1 MPRMQ
6 ILSNQEREAFDSP
19 PVFNSAERKQ
29 FFDVTAQVESRIAS
43 MRTPIIAV
51 GFVVT
56 LGYFKATK
64 RFFGLQIRDEDMQ
77 YIAKKLGFFPEMLD
91 KDDYDKTTAGR
102 HRKTILD
109 YQGYKEFDDSSRAEL
124 VSEIR
129 SMARSQLKPRF
140 MFFQSLDILRR
151 QRVETPSAWTLNE
164 LVSNEIKLHKAK
176 LTEVINEHL
185 DADTRGILDAL
196 LEPSVDETDGLV
208 QKSKLALLKRISQSM
223 KPSKIKATVDDF
235 RVVHALYGKVA
246 PVLSRLDLTP
256 EGIRYYAEYVMKF
269 KVFQV
274 VQRNDTDRHLHLACF
289 AAHQCYRLQDTLVDI
304 LLKAVQN
311 TIGICQREHKEIY
324 YDGRNERRNDVRR
337 FLNRVN
343 NGAFTPLGQIESIAF
358 DQEIDDVTKVR
369 QIQEVFDSAKDD
381 RKTAT
386 QDLADLQSQLE
397 THAADAEYFQA
408 LEARSLKLQNRVSQ
422 IVKSVEFHS
431 NNHALMEAV
440 NHYKEM
446 NGAITQS
453 APDEFLGDDE
463 RKALLNDGGKFRVSL
478 YKAMLFLKIAEA
490 VKAGSLNLMLS
501 YKYQSLDDYLIPKKD
516 WDANRE
522 EYLERAELVQASD
535 CQMTLNTSAATLHKQ
550 YEVTN
555 RNILSGDN
563 ENVRFHKDG
572 RFHVTTPKTE
582 DDDAEP
588 ADSLFPSGHYIPLL
602 EILST
607 VNRLSNFL
615 DAFEPWQ
622 TKYARAKP
630 PNKTFLAGVMGLGCF
645 IGTRKMEK
653 ISTSIDGCELET
665 TVNSYFSRDNIQA
678 ANDRVLK
685 VLDSLPLTEIYRKEP
700 GVLHTSSDGQK
711 HEVVVDSL
719 NSNYSY
725 KYFGKDQGVTAYG
738 FLDERQLDWYGTVF
752 SSAEKEAHYVIDG
765 LMHNDV
771 VKSDIHSTDTDGYSE
786 VVFGVTN
793 LLGYS
798 FAPRLKNL
806 KTKAIYS
813 FREHT
818 RKAYQ
823 EHGFRIL
830 PTKYINFELIREHWD
845 AILRFVA
852 TIKLKHATA
861 SQLFRRLNSYSNQHP
876 LYAALKE
883 YGRIHKSDFILRYID
898 DLDFRQAIEKQLNK
912 GENSN
917 KFSNAVTVGNNQEFL
932 HGEGIE
938 QQIADGCRR
947 LIKNSIVCWNYVFVS
962 QLIAREPSPER
973 RNELIEAA
981 KRTSM
986 AAWKHVNINGEYDF
1000 SDDKMV
1006 DSYGLEATPEI
1017 LGLKLV

>member
-6 ILSNQEREAFDSP
+6 ILNAQERQAFDSP
-19 PVFNSAERKQ
+19 PVLNSVERKQ
-29 FFDVTAQVESRIAS
+29 FFELTPRVEKMVAK
-43 MRTPIIAV
+43 MRTPINAI
-51 GFVVT
+51 GFVVR

-64 RFFGLQIRDEDMQ
+64 RFFGLSMLDQDVQ
-77 YIAKKLGFFPEMLD
+77 YVAAKLGYLPEVID
-91 KDDYDKTTAGR
+91 KEDYDKTTASR
-102 HRKTILD
+102 HRSMILD
-109 YQGYKEFDDSSRAEL
+109 YQGYKEFDESSREEL
-124 VSEIR
+124 AREIR

-140 MFFQSLDILRR
+140 MFVQSLDILRR
-151 QRVETPSAWTLNE
+151 QKVELPNSWTLNE
-164 LVSNEIKLHKAK
+164 LIADEIKLHKTSLSDVVDK
-176 LTEVINEHL
+176 WMEQ
-185 DADTRGILDAL
+185 DTRDFLDAL
-196 LEPSVDETDGLV
+196 LAVSDDSEGPLG
-208 QKSKLALLKRISQSM
+208 KSKLALLKRISQSM
-223 KPSKIKATVDDF
+223 KPAKIKATVDDF
-235 RVVHALYGKVA
+235 RVVRELYAKVES
-246 PVLSRLDLTP
+246 VLNRLDLTP
-256 EGIRYYAEYVMKF
+256 EGIRYYAEYVVKF
-269 KVFQV
+269 RVFQV
-274 VQRNDTDRHLHLACF
+274 VQRSDTDRYLHLACF

-311 TIGICQREHKEIY
+311 TTGACQREHKEIY
-324 YDGRNERRNDVRR
+324 YDGRNERRNSIRR

-343 NGAFTPLGQIESIAF
+343 NGAFNPLGEIESIAF
-358 DQEIDDVTKVR
+358 DHELDDVAKVR
-369 QIQEVFDSAKDD
+369 QIQDVFDSAKDD
-381 RKTAT
+381 RETAT
-386 QDLADLQSQLE
+386 QEFVNLQSQLE
-397 THAADAEYFQA
+397 PHAADAEYFQA
-408 LEARSLKLQNRVSQ
+408 LESRSVKLQNRVSQ
-422 IVKSVEFHS
+422 IVKVAEFHS
-431 NNHALMEAV
+431 NDHELMDAI
-440 NHYKEM
+440 NHYKEKD
-446 NGAITQS
+446 GTITQS
-453 APDEFLGDDE
+453 APDGFLDESE
-463 RKALLNDGGKFRVSL
+463 RKVLLNEDGKFRVSL
-478 YKAMLFLKIAEA
+478 YKTMLFLKIADA
-490 VKAGSLNLMLS
+490 VKAGSLNLTLS
-501 YKYQSLDDYLIPKKD
+501 YKYQSLDDYMIPKLD
-516 WDANRE
+516 WEENRD

-535 CQMTLNTSAATLHKQ
+535 SLMTLDTLAATLHKQ

-555 RNILSGDN
+555 RNVLSGDN
-563 ENVRFHKDG
+563 ELVRFHKDG

-582 DDDAEP
+582 DEHADR
-588 ADSLFPSGHYIPLL
+588 ADSLFPSGHYISLL

-607 VNRLSNFL
+607 VNRMSNFV

-630 PNKTFLAGVMGLGCF
+630 PNKTFYAGIMGLGCF

-678 ANDRVLK
+678 ANDQVLK
-685 VLDSLPLTEIYRKEP
+685 LLDSLPLAEIYRNEP

-719 NSNYSY
+719 NANYSY

-786 VVFGVTN
+786 VVFGVTH
-793 LLGYS
+793 LLGFS

-806 KTKAIYS
+806 KTKTIYS
-813 FREHT
+813 FRQHT

-823 EHGFRIL
+823 EQEFRII
-830 PTKYINFELIREHWD
+830 PAKYINVELIREHWD
-845 AILRFVA
+845 DILRFVA
-852 TIKLKHATA
+852 TIKLKRATA

-883 YGRIHKSDFILRYID
+883 FGRILKSDFILRYID
-898 DLDFRQAIEKQLNK
+898 DLEFRQAIEKQLNK

-947 LIKNSIVCWNYVFVS
+947 LIKNSIVCWNYVYVS
-962 QLIAREPSPER
+962 QLIAREGCPER
-973 RNELIEAA
+973 RNELIETA

-1017 LGLKLV
+1017 LELKLV